1 MSSKVKLFLSWSG
14 DSSKGI
20 AEIFRNWLRV
30 YSTEL
35 DVFFTPDGIE
45 AGMRWNDELSKT
57 LEECEIGIF
66 ICTRQNVDSLWMAF
80 EAGVLSKGINTGRVI
95 PLIFGEPEL
104 KLKAPLSQFQVK
116 HFSEKGVFETLES
129 INNCLIDKK
138 SKNEINNFINLTW
151 ENIYAKVDQELV
163 KYQNLDISPATGN
176 IDILNNLYSL
186 IRISPVYSIDFA
198 NSIAELLEQ
207 NKSINRLQIVEQKKI
222 EIQFAYRLRIKKLYE
237 LHKEL
242 NDTVDLVSGYQLKH
256 KILEEEE
263 VIKRLESDLNLLGS
277 LLYDNSV
284 DTTLDRENSKESHDF
299 FDNVNETNQDNLM
312 QKLSYSDNRQSFA
325 LKLDGNLEDLSPE
338 ILELILLE
346 IHFLS
351 KDSSIALHRIKE
363 GSIILDLDG
372 TEEGAKILQSLF
384 ESGQLK
390 NIAGLPIKSIEF
402 QGMLK
407 NKLGHSYQYDVFISY
422 SSQDRNWVKTN
433 LITRLEDK
441 GFKTCIDY
449 RDFIPGMPSIKNIE
463 QSVLNSHK
471 TLLVMTP
478 NYLSSSWT
486 EFENI
491 LLQTLDPSNQQL
503 RLIPVL
509 QQKCDLP
516 LRLRTLTYLNLANPE
531 DESIEWHRLV
541 DAVKYQPTT

>member
-1 MSSKVKLFLSWSG
+1 MNSNVKLFLSWSG

-20 AEIFRNWLRV
+20 AEIFRDWLRS
-30 YSTEL
+30 YSNEL
-35 DVFFTPDGIE
+35 NIFYSPDGE
-45 AGMRWNDELSKT
+45 AGMLWNDELSKT

-66 ICTRQNVDSLWMAF
+66 VYTRQNLDSLWMAF
-80 EAGVLSKGINTGRVI
+80 EAGTLSKRIKTGRVI

-104 KLKAPLSQFQVK
+104 KLKAPLSQFQAK
-116 HFSEKGVFETLES
+116 RFSEKGVFETLES
-129 INNCLIDKK
+129 INNCLIDRK
-138 SKNEINNFINLTW
+138 SKDEINNFMNLTW
-151 ENIYAKVDQELV
+151 GNIYAKIDQELV
-163 KYQNLDISPATGN
+163 KYQYSDISPANDN

-186 IRISPVYSIDFA
+186 IRTSFIHNRDFA
-198 NSIAELLEQ
+198 TNITGLLEQ
-207 NKSINRLQIVEQKKI
+207 IKSTNQLQIVEQKKI

-237 LHKEL
+237 LQKEF
-242 NDTVDLVSGYQLKH
+242 NYAGDLVSGYQLKQ
-256 KILEEEE
+256 KILEEKK
-263 VIKRLESDLNLLGS
+263 VIKRLEGDLNLLE
-277 LLYDNSV
+277 LLLHNNV
-284 DTTLDRENSKESHDF
+284 FLNPHDF
-299 FDNVNETNQDNLM
+299 FRNGDRINQNSLM
-312 QKLSYSDNRQSFA
+312 QESSRFDSRKSFT
-325 LKLDGNLEDLSPE
+325 LNLDGNLEDISPE

-346 IHFLS
+346 IHYLS
-351 KDSSIALHRIKE
+351 KDSSIALHRIKK

-372 TEEGAKILQSLF
+372 TEEGANILKSLF

-402 QGMLK
+402 QEILK
-407 NKLGHSYQYDVFISY
+407 NELGHSYRYDVFISY

-433 LITRLEDK
+433 LITRLEDR

-471 TLLVMTP
+471 TLLIMTP
-478 NYLSSSWT
+478 HYLSSSWT